1 GNPRDLHPSPTRR
14 SSDLQLSLASAR
26 LTYKTSE
33 AARNRQCSRTRM
45 TLASGETQL
54 HCRPGVGRDPGE
66 ETARHCARM
75 PGLRP
80 TPERRSWGTHHR
92 ENRAP
97 SNVARR
103 KCIAVP
109 NIL

>member
-80 TPERRSWGTHHR
+80 TPERRSEEHTSELQSR
-92 ENRAP
+92 ENL
-97 SNVARR
+97 V
-103 KCIAVP
+103 C
-109 NIL
+109 